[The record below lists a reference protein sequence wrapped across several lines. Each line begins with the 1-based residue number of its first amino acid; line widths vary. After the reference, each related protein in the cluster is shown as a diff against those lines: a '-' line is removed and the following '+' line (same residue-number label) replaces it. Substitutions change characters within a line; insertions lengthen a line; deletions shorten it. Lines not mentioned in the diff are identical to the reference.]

1 MAELAGTQPELSPDV
16 YTHMGETMTDTFPRN
31 AAEFAEMALLLAER
45 LVSSNDAG
53 AAFAAILAAAHLPDW
68 YFKADREEDFGP
80 SQKEA
85 LRKQFP
91 TYGLLL
97 DLGNGVKHA
106 KRVVGKPHPDDLQ
119 QELVAW
125 ESADFW
131 QHAGHPD
138 HPYWAVEFGGRSR
151 SISALSEGFIKE
163 FRKEHQF

>member
-1 MAELAGTQPELSPDV
+1 MA
-16 YTHMGETMTDTFPRN
+16 DTFPRN
-31 AAEFAEMALLLAER
+31 AAEFADMALLLAER

-53 AAFAAILAAAHLPDW
+53 DAFAAILAAAHLPDW
-68 YFKADREEDFGP
+68 YFKADRGVGFGP
-80 SQKEA
+80 SQKDV

-106 KRVVGKPHPDDLQ
+106 KRAVGKPHPDDLQ

-151 SISALSEGFIKE
+151 SISALCESFIKG